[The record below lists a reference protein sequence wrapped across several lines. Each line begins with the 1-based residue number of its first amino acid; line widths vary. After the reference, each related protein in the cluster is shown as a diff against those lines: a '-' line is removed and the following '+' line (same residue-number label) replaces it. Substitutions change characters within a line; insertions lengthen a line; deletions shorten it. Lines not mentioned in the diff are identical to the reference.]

1 MVPVD
6 DSGFKQ
12 YDSKDTTDNR
22 SSLNTLLGLYCEY
35 FNYLFFSNQP
45 NAHNVKTSHQD
56 IFSAA
61 VVNPFE
67 NEEQIYG

>member
-12 YDSKDTTDNR
+12 YDSKDTTDSR

-35 FNYLFFSNQP
+35 FFFVFPTNQAP
-45 NAHNVKTSHQD
+45 TNVKTSHQD
-56 IFSAA
+56 IFSTA
-61 VVNPFE
+61 VVSPFE

>member
-35 FNYLFFSNQP
+35 FVFLTNQAP
-45 NAHNVKTSHQD
+45 TNVKKSHQD
-56 IFSAA
+56 IVSAV